1 MTEIMDP
8 FTANHVRKAARQ
20 LRAKFAPKLAGLQE
34 QLRKAY
40 QRVEKQKSQASQQT
54 FTAAVNLGT
63 SILGAV
69 FGRKLA
75 STTNIS
81 KAATTIR
88 SATRVA
94 SERQDV
100 TQAEETTEAI
110 QQRIDELNSQFETEA
125 TALLEGASP
134 DSVPIEEISIAPKK
148 TDISVVDLAVC
159 WTPWKVDA
167 AGNAQQAW

>member
-1 MTEIMDP
+1 M
-8 FTANHVRKAARQ
+8 
-20 LRAKFAPKLAGLQE
+20 
-34 QLRKAY
+34 
-40 QRVEKQKSQASQQT
+40 
-54 FTAAVNLGT
+54 
-63 SILGAV
+63 
-69 FGRKLA
+69 
-75 STTNIS
+75 
-81 KAATTIR
+81 
-88 SATRVA
+88 
-94 SERQDV
+94 